1 MAIHEKGGM
10 KMDTPDHPAESRG
23 REALSTDVRVFIE
36 SHLRELAEN
45 GRLGQLARSREALM
59 TYYRV
64 QRNDAAVYVL
74 ANAPDFSMTLM
85 SDGGVALALPGQ
97 ADPIVWTQQEL
108 QQERRDEVI
117 EVESRAVQMA
127 GGLERFRA
135 LSDEEQEELT
145 ARAVEE
151 AFKRLRDG

>member
-1 MAIHEKGGM
+1 M
-10 KMDTPDHPAESRG
+10 R
-23 REALSTDVRVFIE
+23 
-36 SHLRELAEN
+36 
-45 GRLGQLARSREALM
+45 
-59 TYYRV
+59 YYRV

-74 ANAPDFSMTLM
+74 ANATDFSMALTT
-85 SDGGVALALPGQ
+85 DGGVALTLPGG
-97 ADPIVWTQQEL
+97 ADPIVWTQEEL

-135 LSDEEQEELT
+135 LSDEEQEALT

>member
-1 MAIHEKGGM
+1 
-10 KMDTPDHPAESRG
+10 MDTPDQPAEPRR
-23 REALSTDVRVFIE
+23 REALSADVRVFIE
-36 SHLRELAEN
+36 SHLRELAQA
-45 GRLGQLARSREALM
+45 GRLGQLARSRDALM
-59 TYYRV
+59 RHYRA

-74 ANAPDFSMTLM
+74 ANAPDFSMALTT
-85 SDGGVALALPGQ
+85 DGGVALTLPGR
-97 ADPIVWTQQEL
+97 AEPIVWTQEEL
-108 QQERRDEVI
+108 RQERRDEVV
-117 EVESRAVQMA
+117 EVESRAVQLA

>member
-1 MAIHEKGGM
+1 
-10 KMDTPDHPAESRG
+10 MDTPDHPAESRR
-23 REALSTDVRVFIE
+23 REALSADVRVFIE
-36 SHLRELAEN
+36 SHLRELAHA
-45 GRLGQLARSREALM
+45 GRLGQLARSRDALIR
-59 TYYRV
+59 YYRA
-64 QRNDAAVYVL
+64 QLNDAAVYVL
-74 ANAPDFSMTLM
+74 ANAPDFSMALTA
-85 SDGGVALALPGQ
+85 DGGVALTLPGR
-97 ADPIVWTQQEL
+97 ADPILWSQEEL
-108 QQERRDEVI
+108 RQERRDEVI